1 MQAYAALKKL
11 QHVKPFAESKQ
22 VEPVVS
28 KKVGF
33 DPCLSNQPACS
44 LTKYLMSHNVLT
56 HPTQV
61 VRKNISWLR
70 RFLLFDPDQAE

>member
-33 DPCLSNQPACS
+33 DRVSPTSQPVHSLS
-44 LTKYLMSHNVLT
+44 
-56 HPTQV
+56 
-61 VRKNISWLR
+61 I
-70 RFLLFDPDQAE
+70 